1 MLYLLLSD
9 KNCCDNDSTDS
20 CLALK
25 PPKYLSLLS
34 SRSNTFSSDINNT
47 PENIINSK
55 EYDINQLRALKEFTD
70 KSFLLLFNLNTCPL
84 PKNIDDLENSVQS
97 TKTDFESRLIKD
109 KLPPNDVGLTNYS
122 QEFFLTEASAGGT
135 LIYIRNHLAHKIG
148 MT

>member
-55 EYDINQLRALKEFTD
+55 DYDINLLRALKEFTG
-70 KSFLLLFNLNTCPL
+70 KSFLPPFNLNTCPL

-97 TKTDFESRLIKD
+97 TKADFDIITISES
-109 KLPPNDVGLTNYS
+109 
-122 QEFFLTEASAGGT
+122 
-135 LIYIRNHLAHKIG
+135 KINSHQ
-148 MT
+148 MM